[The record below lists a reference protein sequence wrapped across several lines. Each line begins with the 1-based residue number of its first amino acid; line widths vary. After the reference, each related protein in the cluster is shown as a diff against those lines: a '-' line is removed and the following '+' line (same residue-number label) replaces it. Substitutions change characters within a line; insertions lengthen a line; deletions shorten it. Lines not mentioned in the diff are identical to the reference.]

1 MITEM
6 RLGWRAPA
14 GTPLQSGRMSA
25 PRPPRDRRRPPRDR
39 QRGNSLLLALIV
51 LSALAALGSLTVV
64 STQSSLKTT
73 TNDRSQSIAMY
84 AAESGA
90 AVAMN
95 FLRSH
100 FDPDTVNPYSDWSA
114 YLKRNNANVVS
125 VPTTDIPSNDVLP
138 GQPNNLFSADQHAWF
153 DIQFYNNRNDP
164 LFLAPDGQCDGD
176 GRLIIRTTGHGPQGS
191 IAIIEWEVQRADYT
205 VGWGL
210 GPGLG
215 SDGFLVPPGPLPP
228 PPLFGFPPPATAHG
242 WGYFMGAPPTV
253 PGMVLIGW
261 HIVSL

>member
-1 MITEM
+1 MPPRKVRGPSYIRVIAQM
-6 RLGWRAPA
+6 RMEWRAPG
-14 GTPLQSGRMSA
+14 GTPLQSDRMSA
-25 PRPPRDRRRPPRDR
+25 PRPPRDR

-51 LSALAALGSLTVV
+51 MSALATLGSLTVV

-73 TNDRSQSIAMY
+73 TNDRSQAIAMY

-95 FLRSH
+95 FLRNH
-100 FDPDTVNPYSDWSA
+100 FTSTPGTQYSSWSA
-114 YLKRNNANVVS
+114 YLKRGNLNVVS

-138 GQPNNLFSADQHAWF
+138 GLPNNLFDADQNAWF

-164 LFLAPDGQCDGD
+164 LFAAPDAQCDGD

-191 IAIIEWEVQRADYT
+191 IAILEWEVQRTDYT
-205 VGWGL
+205 RGWPGGPPL
-210 GPGLG
+210 PNGFPVQPTTPGLP
-215 SDGFLVPPGPLPP
+215 VVA
-228 PPLFGFPPPATAHG
+228 FPWDTFA
-242 WGYFMGAPPTV
+242 GAPPLTEGV
-253 PGMVLIGW
+253 VLVGW

>member
-1 MITEM
+1 
-6 RLGWRAPA
+6 
-14 GTPLQSGRMSA
+14 MSA

-51 LSALAALGSLTVV
+51 MSALATLGSLTVV
-64 STQSSLKTT
+64 STQSSLKTS
-73 TNDRSQSIAMY
+73 TNDRSQTIAMY

-100 FDPDTVNPYSDWSA
+100 FNPATTNQFSDWSA
-114 YLKRNNANVVS
+114 YLKQSNNNVVS

-138 GQPNNLFSADQHAWF
+138 GLPNNLFSADQHAWF

-164 LFLAPDGQCDGD
+164 LFGAPDGQCDGD

-191 IAIIEWEVQRADYT
+191 VAIIEWEVQRTDYT
-205 VGWGL
+205 RGWPGGPPL
-210 GPGLG
+210 PAGFPVQVPTPGLPVVAFPW
-215 SDGFLVPPGPLPP
+215 DGFTGALPTTEGVVLV
-228 PPLFGFPPPATAHG
+228 
-242 WGYFMGAPPTV
+242 
-253 PGMVLIGW
+253 GW